1 MLHGTIVQQYVIIYS
16 VRKKKIIF
24 YEIRNKLKYTLPSV
38 SPYHLIYLRGVVGRL
53 FKGQNFNLIGL
64 PALLS

>member
-1 MLHGTIVQQYVIIYS
+1 MVHGTIVQYAIIYL
-16 VRKKKIIF
+16 VFVKKNNF
-24 YEIRNKLKYTLPSV
+24 LRNKLKYTLPSV

>member
-24 YEIRNKLKYTLPSV
+24 YDIRNKLKYTLP
-38 SPYHLIYLRGVVGRL
+38 
-53 FKGQNFNLIGL
+53 
-64 PALLS
+64 

>member
-1 MLHGTIVQQYVIIYS
+1 MLHGTIVQYVIIYS

-24 YEIRNKLKYTLPSV
+24 LRNKLKYTLPSV